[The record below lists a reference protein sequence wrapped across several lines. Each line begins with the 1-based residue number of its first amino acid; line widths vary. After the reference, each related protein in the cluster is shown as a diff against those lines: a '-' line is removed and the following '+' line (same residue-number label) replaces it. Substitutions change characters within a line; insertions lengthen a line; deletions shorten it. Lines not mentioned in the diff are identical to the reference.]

1 MKIVR
6 IDENFIAETIA
17 RTGSEQ
23 LLNKSTRSYV
33 GLYDEETSWYIPLR
47 SNLGRKKTPNAIFE
61 TPFKTDNPHFK
72 RAGLD
77 FEKSLFVP
85 LDSVIEIQNTLPKEQ
100 DEFIKDNE
108 DEIREK
114 FANYICS
121 IKKMDKTSTSYLF
134 STAALFPEG
143 IEQIENEF
151 YTDRPLNSEIIIKN
165 DYECLD
171 TDKCLD
177 TDIYCDEDIDI
188 DFD

>member
-171 TDKCLD
+171 TD
-177 TDIYCDEDIDI
+177 IYCDEDIDI

>member
-47 SNLGRKKTPNAIFE
+47 SNLGRKKSSNAIFE

-85 LDSVIEIQNTLPKEQ
+85 LDSVIEIHNTLPREQ
-100 DEFIKDNE
+100 SEFIKDNE
-108 DEIREK
+108 DEIRER

-121 IKKMDKTSTSYLF
+121 IKTMDKTSTSYLF

-143 IEQIENEF
+143 IEQIENKF
-151 YTDRPLNSEIIIKN
+151 YANRPLNSEIIIKN

-171 TDKCLD
+171 A
-177 TDIYCDEDIDI
+177 DIYCDEDIDI